1 MAFVMVSA
9 MGFNTDSSFL
19 MITGSDM
26 TSMKAS
32 FISSLFSILLG
43 ADEVLVG
50 VDVVLLERSLSFQV
64 DMEDHLWPQGLVLTD
79 WPQQNGSTHCS
90 AQIKVRSSQVKIFH
104 QDKQQNS
111 SKVSIMSIMGV
122 IQTGT

>member
-1 MAFVMVSA
+1 MVSA
-9 MGFNTDSSFL
+9 MGLNTDSSFQ

-32 FISSLFSILLG
+32 FISSLFSILLD

-64 DMEDHLWPQGLVLTD
+64 DVENHL
-79 WPQQNGSTHCS
+79 
-90 AQIKVRSSQVKIFH
+90 
-104 QDKQQNS
+104 
-111 SKVSIMSIMGV
+111 
-122 IQTGT
+122 

>member
-9 MGFNTDSSFL
+9 MGLNTDSSFL

-64 DMEDHLWPQGLVLTD
+64 DMEDHL
-79 WPQQNGSTHCS
+79 
-90 AQIKVRSSQVKIFH
+90 
-104 QDKQQNS
+104 
-111 SKVSIMSIMGV
+111 
-122 IQTGT
+122 

>member
-1 MAFVMVSA
+1 MMVSA
-9 MGFNTDSSFL
+9 MGLNTDSSFL

-64 DMEDHLWPQGLVLTD
+64 DMEDHP
-79 WPQQNGSTHCS
+79 
-90 AQIKVRSSQVKIFH
+90 
-104 QDKQQNS
+104 
-111 SKVSIMSIMGV
+111 
-122 IQTGT
+122 